1 MAGVLEGTAVAGP
14 VAGRRFPTILV
25 LEIVLLTAALVL
37 PLFLDHFWVVLA
49 TRTLILCLVALSFD
63 LLWGYTG
70 IMSFGQ
76 ALFYGASAYS
86 AALFARDLGIT
97 SIFVIAPLCTLIGL
111 VLALMMAWF
120 LPARALP
127 AEHDLRRARHAD
139 RVPYAADRL
148 ARGWYYLG
156 GQNGI
161 PSIPPLTAAATRSSK
176 GPGYYY
182 LALGILVA
190 LYQLCRWLVRSQ
202 FGLVLAGFRQ
212 HEERLTFLG
221 YRVQHFKAIIFTFAG
236 GMCGLAGALA
246 AFHDGFVWPNMLGV
260 LLSTQIVL
268 YVLFGGVGTLV
279 GRIVGVAS
287 IDYMSFVLADRFPA
301 FWPILLGLLLL
312 FVVLVRPTGLCGLVR
327 LGAGARRALRPPP
340 GGDAC
345 PGAERLMALLEVAGS
360 PSDSVSSRPWPAWI
374 SPWRRG
380 KSTGSSGPMDP
391 ARAR

>member
-1 MAGVLEGTAVAGP
+1 MTESP
-14 VAGRRFPTILV
+14 DQNRFPGPETGRHRFSAIRL
-25 LEIVLLTAALVL
+25 LEIVLVVFAAGL
-37 PLFLDHFWVVLA
+37 PLLVDHFWVVLA

-76 ALFYGASAYS
+76 ALFYGAAAYG
-86 AALFARDLGIT
+86 AALMARDLGIT
-97 SIFVIAPLCTLIGL
+97 SIFVVAPLCTLIGL
-111 VLALMMAWF
+111 VLALVMAWF
-120 LPARALP
+120 LLLGRYPPSTIFVGLGTLTGA
-127 AEHDLRRARHAD
+127 
-139 RVPYAADRL
+139 YAADRL

-161 PSIPPLTAAATRSSK
+161 PSIPPLTAGSYQIVE
-176 GPGYYY
+176 GVGYYY

-190 LYQLCRWLVRSQ
+190 MYGVCRFIVRSQ
-202 FGLVLAGFRQ
+202 FGLVLAGIRQ
-212 HEERLTFLG
+212 QEERLTFLG

-279 GRIVGVAS
+279 GAIVGVAS
-287 IDYMSFVLADRFPA
+287 IDYVSFVLADRFPA

-312 FVVLVRPTGLCGLVR
+312 FVVLVRPTGLCGLVVSER
-327 LGAGARRALRPPP
+327 ERVGRFGRAPLEDRARRQHA
-340 GGDAC
+340 
-345 PGAERLMALLEVAGS
+345 
-360 PSDSVSSRPWPAWI
+360 
-374 SPWRRG
+374 
-380 KSTGSSGPMDP
+380 
-391 ARAR
+391 

>member
-1 MAGVLEGTAVAGP
+1 MAGVLEGTEVAGP
-14 VAGRRFPTILV
+14 VAGRRLPAILM
-25 LEIVLLTAALVL
+25 LEIMLLVAAAVL
-37 PLFLDHFWVVLA
+37 PLFLDQFWVVLA

-120 LPARALP
+120 LLLGRYPPSTIFVGLGTLTGA
-127 AEHDLRRARHAD
+127 
-139 RVPYAADRL
+139 YAADRL

-161 PSIPPLTAAATRSSK
+161 PSIPPLTAAGYQIVE

-182 LALGILVA
+182 LSLGILVA

-202 FGLVLAGFRQ
+202 FGLVLAGIRQ

-279 GRIVGVAS
+279 GAIVGVAS

-312 FVVLVRPTGLCGLVR
+312 FVVLVRPTGLCGLVVSKR
-327 LGAGARRALRPPP
+327 ER
-340 GGDAC
+340 GGRF
-345 PGAERLMALLEVAGS
+345 G
-360 PSDSVSSRPWPAWI
+360 
-374 SPWRRG
+374 
-380 KSTGSSGPMDP
+380 
-391 ARAR
+391 RARVAVPTPGRKA

>member
-1 MAGVLEGTAVAGP
+1 MARAIEDSRLVHPAAGARRMSGLRALEAA
-14 VAGRRFPTILV
+14 
-25 LEIVLLTAALVL
+25 LLAAALVL

-86 AALFARDLGIT
+86 AALLARDLGIT
-97 SIFVIAPLCTLIGL
+97 SVFLIAPLATLIGL
-111 VLALMMAWF
+111 VLALVIAWF
-120 LPARALP
+120 LLLGRYPPSTIFVGLGTLTGA
-127 AEHDLRRARHAD
+127 
-139 RVPYAADRL
+139 YAADRL

-161 PSIPPLTAAATRSSK
+161 PSIPSLTAGTHEITEGAV
-176 GPGYYY
+176 YYY
-182 LALGILVA
+182 LSLGILIA
-190 LYQLCRWLVRSQ
+190 LYALCRWLVSSQ
-202 FGLVLAGFRQ
+202 FGLVLAGIRQ
-212 HEERLTFLG
+212 HEQRLTFLG
-221 YRVQHFKAIIFTFAG
+221 YRVQHFKAIVFTIAG

-279 GRIVGVAS
+279 GAVVGVAS

-312 FVVLVRPTGLCGLVR
+312 FVVLVRPTGLCGLLVSER
-327 LGAGARRALRPPP
+327 DRIGRFGRAP
-340 GGDAC
+340 A
-345 PGAERLMALLEVAGS
+345 VA
-360 PSDSVSSRPWPAWI
+360 
-374 SPWRRG
+374 
-380 KSTGSSGPMDP
+380 P
-391 ARAR
+391 ARADKA